1 MEILLKKSLS
11 RFALLL
17 TSLSLSAAAVCHASD
32 NTPLMPGDEQ
42 TVLPLVPREIDLML
56 LEPLEAKDAGSA
68 ALVCKAWHQAYQ
80 THMTSRL
87 RRERD
92 LMLHDEHTW
101 SSALSTPAL
110 TPVLANIFEED
121 GFVFVPF
128 GHEHF
133 PETGVPLSDEDI
145 APLAV
150 YLYAKAFDDLKDPL
164 TPQDLLCLKAA
175 LPWKRMFVQQD
186 NPTAKRSAL
195 ACLEALS
202 PNPDLAL
209 YDSEKAFTLVTQKK
223 GTLFIPTNDLK
234 TQRNYLHAMSLHL
247 KQTPALRVHL
257 VLEESLHAPEDPVCL
272 ESPIFSSMR
281 HLTVSAPSGFSK
293 AFSLSF
299 LHPCTSLISLVFKDL
314 SSVKT
319 SGSTLENSCPSLR
332 FFDPRGLKSAID
344 FSTPYTA
351 NTPHEMELAYT
362 IHQLQKTI
370 EKNKKN
376 DATSHK
382 DLSSSFLFRF
392 GSVGHYDR
400 LLPETTAGHERHA
413 RFTPPAIYTPHTNAP
428 ISRESFN
435 NHMTY
440 ARQQLT
446 PLLFSDKPAP
456 TEKSISKGNA
466 SQSATPTS
474 LENEDG
480 SQACDWGFLW
490 KDQSADLWQQPSNA
504 FWNQTWETF
513 CQTSKVF

>member
-1 MEILLKKSLS
+1 MVMETLLKKSLS

-17 TSLSLSAAAVCHASD
+17 TSLSLSAAAVCHASH
-32 NTPLMPGDEQ
+32 NTSLTPEDEQ
-42 TVLPLVPREIDLML
+42 AVLPLVPREIDSML
-56 LEPLEAKDAGSA
+56 LEPLEAKDAESA

-80 THMTSRL
+80 THMMSRL

-92 LMLHDEHTW
+92 LMLHDEHAW
-101 SSALSTPAL
+101 SSALSAPAL
-110 TPVLANIFEED
+110 KTVLANIFEED

-133 PETGVPLSDEDI
+133 PETGVPLSDVDI

-150 YLYAKAFDDLKDPL
+150 YLYAKAFGDLKDPL

-175 LPWKRMFVQQD
+175 LPWKRVYVEKD
-186 NPTAKRSAL
+186 NPSAKSSAL

-202 PNPDLAL
+202 PNPDLAF
-209 YDSEKAFTLVTQKK
+209 YNSKKAFTLVTQEK

-234 TQRNYLHAMSLHL
+234 TQRNYLHAISLHL

-257 VLEESLHAPEDPVCL
+257 VVEESLNAPEDPVCL

-281 HLTVSAPSGFSK
+281 HLTVSAPSGLSK
-293 AFSLSF
+293 ALSLSF

-319 SGSTLENSCPSLR
+319 LGSTLEDSCPSLR

-344 FSTPYTA
+344 FSAPYTA
-351 NTPHEMELAYT
+351 NTPHEMGLAYT
-362 IHQLQKTI
+362 IQQLQKTV

-376 DATSHK
+376 DVTSHK
-382 DLSSSFLFRF
+382 GLSSSFLFTF
-392 GSVGHYDR
+392 GSLGHYDGS
-400 LLPETTAGHERHA
+400 LPE
-413 RFTPPAIYTPHTNAP
+413 NAP
-428 ISRESFN
+428 ISRKSFN
-435 NHMTY
+435 NY
-440 ARQQLT
+440 ATLAGQQLT
-446 PLLFSDKPAP
+446 SLLFSGKSAA

-474 LENEDG
+474 LENEDD